1 MVPTVFYSNDAVLRW
16 DNHLSMFEVV
26 EPIGVT
32 WVGEDGKVKAEFT
45 VKRGF
50 MTNLASIP
58 QALTVFI
65 PKVAHHLRPSVVH
78 DWTYEDKTALT
89 RLEADDLF
97 ADGMKEDGVSWFR
110 RRAMYQSVR
119 AFGEALWGTEEEKKE
134 LKDDEEDFID

>member
-1 MVPTVFYSNDAVLRW
+1 MTPTVFYSNDAVIRW

-32 WVGEDGKVKAEFT
+32 WVGEDGKVKAKFT
-45 VKRGF
+45 VEPGH

-58 QALTVFI
+58 QALTAFI

-78 DWTYEDKTALT
+78 DWTYSHESLS
-89 RLEADDLF
+89 RLEADDLY
-97 ADGMKEDGVSWFR
+97 ADGMKGEGVSWFR

-119 AFGEALWGTEEEKKE
+119 AFGESHWGKEEEKKE
-134 LKDDEEDFID
+134 PEDDEEDFSD